1 MSKSQL
7 EDILPLSPL
16 QQGLF
21 FHALYDSGPV
31 ERRAAERG
39 TSGQASATRG
49 DVYTAQIVF
58 DLRGPLDADA
68 LKAAAAT
75 LLRRHANLRAGFR
88 QRKEGSPVQ
97 VVHRE
102 VRLPWDDADLSALPE
117 AEREAKARELVDAE
131 RARPFDMTKPPLL
144 RFLLIRLADGL
155 HRMVFTNHHIL
166 LDGWSTPVLQTELFA
181 LYLAGGDDAGMPRVT
196 PYKNY
201 LAWLA
206 AQDRAAAE
214 DAWRRSL
221 DGVHEPTLVAPGAP
235 EPGADTPGRVRTRL
249 TEALTSALSARARAQ
264 GVTLNTVLQLA
275 WGTLL
280 GRLTGSTDVVF
291 GAAVSG
297 RPPELPGVEQ
307 MIGLF
312 INTLPIRVRVR
323 PADTVADA
331 LIRLQD
337 EQAALMPHHHLGL
350 ADIQRLNGTGT
361 LFDTMTVLENYPFD
375 PDAAGADLGGLSL
388 HDVDGYDASHY
399 PLTFAAVPG
408 RGLSLRIDHRADL
421 FTEDDAQRLMRRF
434 IRILEAVAHRPDLP
448 LGRIDVLD
456 DDEREH
462 VLETWQGPATDRTP
476 GTVTGRFAEQLARTP
491 AAPAVRAGG
500 ETVTYAELDARANRL
515 AHRLIGLGVA
525 ADTPVAVLLER
536 SADVAVVSL
545 AILKAGGAYAPIHHG
560 YPPERM
566 AWAVAEV
573 GAPVLVVDAAMRDR
587 VAGLD
592 TPARILVVDDDPETA
607 ALPGTDPGVRCHPDH
622 LACVLFTSGST
633 GVPKGVMLRHRD
645 AVDLATD
652 GRLRGGAH
660 DRVLVHSPHAFDAS
674 IYELWTPLLHGGTAV
689 FAPPGHLNGE
699 ALETVIAEEDLTGL
713 FITTTLFNLVADE
726 RPQAFARLR
735 EVLTG
740 GEAGSPA
747 AMRKVLAACPDTEV
761 GHVYGPTEATTYTT
775 YSAQRAPLA
784 DPSETTPGL
793 GRPFDD
799 MRVYVLDEG
808 LRPVPP
814 GVVGEAYIAGA
825 GLGRG
830 YLRRPSLTGERY
842 VADPFGAP
850 GGRMYRTGDLVRW
863 RADGALEYVDRVD
876 FQVKVRGFRIE
887 LGEIEAAVA
896 AHPAVA
902 NVAVIAREDTPGVKA
917 LVAYVIAETPPC
929 RGDDPAEPAGGGRGV
944 DGLRE
949 FVAARV
955 PEYMV
960 PAAFV
965 RLDTFPIG
973 PTGKLDRRALPAP
986 DYGEAAAGREPRTP
1000 EEERLCAIVAD
1011 VLGLDRVGADVSF
1024 FDLGG
1029 DSIAA
1034 LKLVTRAR
1042 RADFELTPRDV
1053 FTHQTVEALT
1063 RAGGPEDRLG
1073 FEMLLPI
1080 RTSGTRPPVFFVH
1093 PAGGLSW
1100 SYLQFQRHLAPDQP
1114 MYGLQA
1120 AGFTRPELPGTVG
1133 EAAEDYLEQIRA
1145 VQPSGPYNLAGWS
1158 LGGLIAYE
1166 MAVRLQA
1173 AGERVGLLTLIDAY
1187 HTQDLESE
1195 RREILP
1201 ELLESIGIDA
1211 GMIAADGNP
1220 DMEQIMA
1227 VLAARDDALATLGE
1241 DDLVNVY
1248 RNYENGLRQAEEY
1261 RPGRFRGDIVFF
1273 TALQG
1278 RTGDSPT
1285 ARSNWGPLV
1294 EGEIED
1300 YPVDVDHHLL
1310 MEPGPAAE
1318 MGAVLAA
1325 KLDKLQ
1331 STQ

>member
-21 FHALYDSGPV
+21 FHALYDSG
-31 ERRAAERG
+31 R
-39 TSGQASATRG
+39 

-58 DLRGPLDADA
+58 DLRGPLDVDA

-97 VVHRE
+97 VVHRA
-102 VRLPWDDADLSALPE
+102 VRLPWRDEDLSALPGR
-117 AEREAKARELVDAE
+117 EREAAARELADAE
-131 RARPFDMTKPPLL
+131 RARPFDMTRPPLL
-144 RFLLIRLADGL
+144 RYLLIKLADGL

-181 LYLAGGDDAGMPRVT
+181 LYLSKGDDTGMPRVA

-206 AQDRAAAE
+206 AQDRPAAE

-235 EPGADTPGRVRTRL
+235 EPGAGTPGRVRTTL
-249 TEALTSALSARARAQ
+249 TEELTTALSARARAQ

-280 GRLTGSTDVVF
+280 GSLTGSADVVF

-312 INTLPIRVRVR
+312 INTLPIRVRVH
-323 PADTVADA
+323 PADTVAEA
-331 LIRLQD
+331 LTRLQD

-350 ADIQRLNGTGT
+350 SDIQRLTGAGT

-375 PDAAGADLGGLSL
+375 PDAAGTDLGGLTL

-408 RGLSLRIDHRADL
+408 RGLSLRIDHRPDL
-421 FTEDDAQRLMRRF
+421 YTGEDAGRLMRRLV
-434 IRILEAVAHRPDLP
+434 RILEAIAGRPDLP
-448 LGRIDVLD
+448 LGRIAVLD
-456 DDEREH
+456 DDERAR
-462 VLETWQGPATDRTP
+462 VLRDWQGPATPRRP
-476 GTVTGRFAEQLARTP
+476 GTLTARFAARLAEAP
-491 AAPAVRAGG
+491 AATAVRAAG
-500 ETVTYAELDARANRL
+500 ESITYAELDARANRL
-515 AHRLIGLGVA
+515 AHRLIGLGVGR
-525 ADTPVAVLLER
+525 DTPVAVLLER
-536 SADVAVVSL
+536 SADTVVASL
-545 AILKAGGAYAPIHHG
+545 AILKAGGAYAPVHHS

-573 GAPVLVVDAAMRDR
+573 DAPVLVVNTPMRDR

-592 TPARILVVDDDPETA
+592 TSARVLVVDDDPETDA
-607 ALPGTDPGVRCHPDH
+607 QPDTAPGVGCHPEQ

-645 AVDLATD
+645 ALDLATD
-652 GRLRGGAH
+652 GRLGGGAH

-674 IYELWTPLLHGGTAV
+674 IYEIWTPLLHGGTAV
-689 FAPPGHLNGE
+689 VAPPGHLDGE
-699 ALETVIAEEDLTGL
+699 ALEKVIAAEDLTGL
-713 FITTTLFNLVADE
+713 FLTTTLFNLVADE
-726 RPQAFARLR
+726 RPHAFARLR

-740 GEAGSPA
+740 GEAGSPSA
-747 AMRKVLAACPDTEV
+747 IRKVLAACPETEV
-761 GHVYGPTEATTYTT
+761 GNVYGPTEATTYTT
-775 YSAQRAPLA
+775 IAGQRAPLG
-784 DPSETTPGL
+784 DPSETSTVL
-793 GRPFDD
+793 GRPIDD
-799 MRVYVLDEG
+799 MRVYVLDPA

-842 VADPFGAP
+842 VADPYGAP
-850 GGRMYRTGDLVRW
+850 GDRMYRTGDLVRW
-863 RADGALEYVDRVD
+863 RADGTLEYVDRAD

-896 AHPAVA
+896 AHPAVQ
-902 NVAVIAREDTPGVKA
+902 NVAVVAREDAPGVKT
-917 LVAYVIAETPPC
+917 LVAYVIA
-929 RGDDPAEPAGGGRGV
+929 ASI
-944 DGLRE
+944 DGLRA
-949 FVAARV
+949 FVKDRL

-965 RLDTFPIG
+965 RLDTFPVG
-973 PTGKLDRRALPAP
+973 PNGKLDRRALPAP
-986 DYGEAAAGREPRTP
+986 DYGEAAAGRDPGTP
-1000 EEERLCAIVAD
+1000 EEERLCGIVAD

-1042 RADFELTPRDV
+1042 QAGIELTPRDV

-1063 RAGGPEDRLG
+1063 RVGEPEDRLG
-1073 FEMLLPI
+1073 FEVLLPI
-1080 RTSGTRPPVFFVH
+1080 RASGSRPPVFFVH

-1100 SYLQFQRHLAPDQP
+1100 GYLQFQRHLGPDQP
-1114 MYGLQA
+1114 IYGLQA
-1120 AGFTRPELPGTVG
+1120 RAFTRSELPGSV
-1133 EAAEDYLEQIRA
+1133 EEMAADYLEQIRA
-1145 VQPSGPYNLAGWS
+1145 VRPSGPYHLAGWS
-1158 LGGLIAYE
+1158 LGGLVAYE

-1173 AGERVGLLTLIDAY
+1173 AGERVGLLALIDAY
-1187 HTQDLESE
+1187 HGQDLESE
-1195 RREILP
+1195 RREVLP
-1201 ELLESIGIDA
+1201 ELLEAIGIDA
-1211 GMIAADGNP
+1211 KMVAADGNP
-1220 DMEQIMA
+1220 DMAQIMA
-1227 VLAARDDALATLGE
+1227 VLADRDDALATLGE

-1248 RNYENGLRQAEEY
+1248 RNYENGLRQAEAY
-1261 RPGRFRGDIVFF
+1261 RPGRFRGGIVFF
-1273 TALQG
+1273 TALRG
-1278 RTGDSPT
+1278 RTEGSPT
-1285 ARSNWGPLV
+1285 GRSNWGPLV

-1300 YPVDVDHHLL
+1300 YPLDVDHHLL

-1325 KLDKLQ
+1325 KLDKLH
-1331 STQ
+1331 SSH

>member
-21 FHALYDSGPV
+21 FHALYDTG
-31 ERRAAERG
+31 R
-39 TSGQASATRG
+39 

-68 LKAAAAT
+68 LRAAAGT

-102 VRLPWDDADLSALPE
+102 VRLPWEDADLSALPD
-117 AEREAKARELVDAE
+117 AEREGKARELADAE
-131 RARPFDMTKPPLL
+131 RARPFDMAKPPLL
-144 RFLLIRLADGL
+144 RFLLIKLADGL

-181 LYLAGGDDAGMPRVT
+181 LYLAQGDDAGMPRVT

-206 AQDRAAAE
+206 AQDRPAAE

-235 EPGADTPGRVRTRL
+235 EPVADTPGRVRTRL
-249 TEALTSALSARARAQ
+249 TEDLTAALSARARAQ

-280 GRLTGSTDVVF
+280 GRLTGSADVVF

-323 PADTVADA
+323 PADTVAEA
-331 LIRLQD
+331 LVRLQD

-350 ADIQRLNGTGT
+350 ADIQRLTGTGT

-399 PLTFAAVPG
+399 PLTLAAVPG
-408 RGLSLRIDHRADL
+408 RGLSLRIDHRTDL
-421 FTEDDAQRLMRRF
+421 FTGDGAQRLMRRF
-434 IRILEAVAHRPDLP
+434 VRILEAVAYRPDLP
-448 LGRIDVLD
+448 LGLIDVLD
-456 DDEREH
+456 DDERRR
-462 VLETWQGPATDRTP
+462 VLETWQGAATDRAP
-476 GTVTGRFAEQLARTP
+476 GTVTGRFAEQSARTP
-491 AAPAVRAGG
+491 GAPAVRADG
-500 ETVTYAELDARANRL
+500 ETVSYADLDARANRL
-515 AHRLIGLGVA
+515 AHRLIGLGVGA
-525 ADTPVAVLLER
+525 ETRVAVLLER

-560 YPPERM
+560 HPPERI

-573 GAPVLVVDAAMRDR
+573 GAPVLVTDSAMRGR
-587 VAGLD
+587 VDGLD
-592 TPARILVVDDDPETA
+592 TPARILLVDDA
-607 ALPGTDPGVRCHPDH
+607 GTDSRPAFDPGVAIHPEQ

-645 AVDLATD
+645 AVDLASD
-652 GRLRGGAH
+652 GRLRNGAH

-689 FAPPGHLNGE
+689 FAPPGHLDGE
-699 ALETVIAEEDLTGL
+699 ALETVIADEDLTGL

-726 RPQAFARLR
+726 RPQAFAGLR

-775 YSAQRAPLA
+775 YGGQRAPLA

-793 GRPFDD
+793 GRPLDD
-799 MRVYVLDEG
+799 MRVYVLDHG

-814 GVVGEAYIAGA
+814 GVAGEAYIAGA

-830 YLRRPSLTGERY
+830 YLRRPSLTAGRY

-850 GGRMYRTGDLVRW
+850 GDRMYRTGDLVRW
-863 RADGALEYVDRVD
+863 RADGTLEYLDRAD

-887 LGEIEAAVA
+887 PGEIEAALA
-896 AHPAVA
+896 AHPDVA
-902 NVAVIAREDTPGVKA
+902 NVAVLAREDTPGVKT
-917 LVAYVIAETPPC
+917 LVAYVIA
-929 RGDDPAEPAGGGRGV
+929 PAVE
-944 DGLRE
+944 GLRE
-949 FVAARV
+949 FAAERL
-955 PEYMV
+955 PQYMV

-965 RLDTFPIG
+965 RLDTFPVG
-973 PTGKLDRRALPAP
+973 PNGKLDRRALPAP
-986 DYGEAAAGREPRTP
+986 GHDEAAAGRDPATP
-1000 EEERLCAIVAD
+1000 DEERLCEIVAG

-1042 RADFELTPRDV
+1042 QAGIELTPRDV

-1063 RAGGPEDRLG
+1063 RVGEPEDRLG
-1073 FEMLLPI
+1073 FEVLLPI
-1080 RTSGTRPPVFFVH
+1080 RTSGSRPPVFFVH
-1093 PAGGLSW
+1093 PAGGLAW
-1100 SYLQFQRHLAPDQP
+1100 SYLQFQRHLDPDQP
-1114 MYGLQA
+1114 VYGLQA
-1120 AGFTRPELPGTVG
+1120 TGFTRPELPGSV
-1133 EAAEDYLEQIRA
+1133 EESAQDYLEQIRA
-1145 VQPSGPYNLAGWS
+1145 VQPSGPYSIAGWS

-1173 AGERVGLLTLIDAY
+1173 AGERVGLLALIDAY

-1211 GMIAADGNP
+1211 KMVAEDGNP

-1227 VLAARDDALATLGE
+1227 VLAERDDALATLGE

-1248 RNYENGLRQAEEY
+1248 RNYENGLQQAEEY

-1273 TALQG
+1273 TALVG
-1278 RTGDSPT
+1278 RDDDSPT

-1300 YPVDVDHHLL
+1300 YPVDAEHHLL
-1310 MEPGPAAE
+1310 MEPGPVAE

-1331 STQ
+1331 STD

>member
-21 FHALYDSGPV
+21 FHALYDS
-31 ERRAAERG
+31 EN
-39 TSGQASATRG
+39 

-58 DLRGPLDADA
+58 DLRGPLDVAA
-68 LKAAAAT
+68 LRAAAAT

-102 VRLPWDDADLSALPE
+102 VRLPWNDADLSALPE
-117 AEREAKARELVDAE
+117 DERDARARDLADAE
-131 RARPFDMTKPPLL
+131 RARPFDMAKPPLL
-144 RFLLIRLADGL
+144 RFLLIKLADGL

-181 LYLAGGDDAGMPRVT
+181 LYLAKGDDAGMPRVA

-206 AQDRAAAE
+206 AQDRQAAE

-235 EPGADTPGRVRTRL
+235 EPGAATPGRVRTRL
-249 TEALTSALSARARAQ
+249 TEDLTAALSARARAQ

-280 GRLTGSTDVVF
+280 GRLTGSSDVVF

-323 PADTVADA
+323 PADTVAEA
-331 LIRLQD
+331 LTRLQD

-350 ADIQRLNGTGT
+350 SDIQRLSGTGT

-375 PDAAGADLGGLSL
+375 PDAAGTDLGGLTL

-408 RGLSLRIDHRADL
+408 RGLSLRIDHRTDL
-421 FTEDDAQRLMRRF
+421 FSEDEAQRLMRRF
-434 IRILEAVAHRPDLP
+434 VRILEAVAYRPDLP
-448 LGRIDVLD
+448 LGRIEVLD
-456 DDEREH
+456 GDERAR
-462 VLETWQGPATDRTP
+462 VLREWQGP
-476 GTVTGRFAEQLARTP
+476 VTGREPGTLTARFAARLAETP
-491 AAPAVRAGG
+491 DATAVRASG
-500 ETVTYAELDARANRL
+500 ESITYAELDRRANRL
-515 AHRLIGLGVA
+515 AHRLIGLGVRR
-525 ADTPVAVLLER
+525 DTPVAVLLER
-536 SADVAVVSL
+536 SADTVVASL

-560 YPPERM
+560 YPEERL
-566 AWAVAEV
+566 AWAVDEV
-573 GAPVLVVDAAMRDR
+573 AAPVLLVNTPMRER
-587 VAGLD
+587 VAALG
-592 TPARILVVDDDPETA
+592 TSARILVVDADPETA
-607 ALPGTDPGVRCHPDH
+607 AQPDTDPGVPCHPEQ

-645 AVDLATD
+645 ALDLATD

-674 IYELWTPLLHGGTAV
+674 IYEIWTPLLHGGTAV
-689 FAPPGHLNGE
+689 VAPPGHLDGAAFE
-699 ALETVIAEEDLTGL
+699 EIIAAEDLTGL
-713 FITTTLFNLVADE
+713 FLTTTLFNLVADE
-726 RPQAFARLR
+726 RPHAFARLR

-747 AMRKVLAACPDTEV
+747 AIRKVLAACPDTEV
-761 GHVYGPTEATTYTT
+761 GNVYGPTEATTYTT
-775 YSAQRAPLA
+775 IGGQRGPLA
-784 DPSETTPGL
+784 DPAETSALL
-793 GRPFDD
+793 GRPIDD
-799 MRVYVLDEG
+799 MRVYVLDPG

-814 GVVGEAYIAGA
+814 GVAGEAYIAGA

-830 YLRRPSLTGERY
+830 YLRRPALTAGRY

-850 GGRMYRTGDLVRW
+850 GDRMYRTGDLVRW
-863 RADGALEYVDRVD
+863 RPDGTLEYLDRVD

-887 LGEIEAAVA
+887 LGEIEAAIA

-902 NVAVIAREDTPGVKA
+902 NVAVVAREDTPGVKT
-917 LVAYVIAETPPC
+917 LVAYVIANGPA
-929 RGDDPAEPAGGGRGV
+929 RGDARPEPLGEERGV

-949 FVAARV
+949 FVAARI

-965 RLDTFPIG
+965 RLDTFPVG

-986 DYGEAAAGREPRTP
+986 DYGEAAAGRDPRTP
-1000 EEERLCAIVAD
+1000 EEERLCAIVAG

-1042 RADFELTPRDV
+1042 QEGIELTPRDV

-1063 RAGGPEDRLG
+1063 RVGEPEDRLG
-1073 FEMLLPI
+1073 FEVLLPI

-1093 PAGGLSW
+1093 PAGGLAW
-1100 SYLQFQRHLAPDQP
+1100 GYLQFQRHLGPDQP
-1114 MYGLQA
+1114 VYGLQA
-1120 AGFTRPELPGTVG
+1120 RAFTRPELPGSVA
-1133 EAAEDYLEQIRA
+1133 EMAEDYLAQIRA
-1145 VQPSGPYNLAGWS
+1145 VRPAGPYHLAGWS
-1158 LGGLIAYE
+1158 LGGLVAYE

-1173 AGERVGLLTLIDAY
+1173 AGERVGLLALIDAY
-1187 HTQDLESE
+1187 HGQDLESE
-1195 RREILP
+1195 RREVLP
-1201 ELLESIGIDA
+1201 ELLEAIGVDA
-1211 GMIAADGNP
+1211 GMIAEDGNP
-1220 DMEQIMA
+1220 DMAQIMA
-1227 VLAARDDALATLGE
+1227 VLAERDDALATLGE

-1273 TALQG
+1273 TALRG
-1278 RTGDSPT
+1278 RTADSPT
-1285 ARSNWGPLV
+1285 GRANWGPLV

-1300 YPVDVDHHLL
+1300 YPLDVDHHLL
-1310 MEPGPAAE
+1310 LEPGPAAE

-1331 STQ
+1331 STD

>member
-1 MSKSQL
+1 MSTSQL

-21 FHALYDSGPV
+21 FHALYDSG
-31 ERRAAERG
+31 R
-39 TSGQASATRG
+39 

-58 DLRGPLDADA
+58 DLRGPLDVDA
-68 LKAAAAT
+68 LRAAAAT

-97 VVHRE
+97 VVHRT
-102 VRLPWDDADLSALPE
+102 VRLPWRDADLSGLPDADRE
-117 AEREAKARELVDAE
+117 AEARRLADAE
-131 RARPFDMTKPPLL
+131 RARPFDMAKPPLL
-144 RFLLIRLADGL
+144 RFLLIRLGDGL

-166 LDGWSTPVLQTELFA
+166 FDGWSTPVLQTELFA
-181 LYLAGGDDAGMPRVT
+181 LYLAKGDDTGMPRVA

-206 AQDRAAAE
+206 RQDRAAAE
-214 DAWRRSL
+214 DAWRRAL
-221 DGVHEPTLVAPGAP
+221 DGFTEPALVAPGAS
-235 EPGADTPGRVRTRL
+235 EPGAETPGRVRTRL
-249 TEALTSALSARARAQ
+249 TEDLTAALSARARAQ

-275 WGTLL
+275 WGVLV

-297 RPPELPGVEQ
+297 RPPELQGVEQ

-323 PADTVADA
+323 PADTVAAA
-331 LIRLQD
+331 LTRLQD

-350 ADIQRLNGTGT
+350 ADVQRLAGGRA

-375 PDAAGADLGGLSL
+375 PDAAGTDLGGLSL
-388 HDVDGYDASHY
+388 HGVDGHDASHY

-408 RGLSLRIDHRADL
+408 RSLSLRIDHRTDL
-421 FTEDDAQRLMRRF
+421 FPPDDAERLMRRF
-434 IRILEAVAHRPDLP
+434 VRILDAIAHRPALP
-448 LGRIDVLD
+448 LGLIDVLD
-456 DDEREH
+456 GDERAL
-462 VLETWQGPATDRTP
+462 VLRDWQGPRTDRAARTI
-476 GTVTGRFAEQLARTP
+476 TGAFAARLARTP
-491 AAPAVRAGG
+491 DAVAVRTPHTGAAL
-500 ETVTYAELDARANRL
+500 TYAELDERANRL
-515 AHRLIGLGVA
+515 AHRLIGLGVGR
-525 ADTPVAVLLER
+525 DVPVAVLLER
-536 SADVAVVSL
+536 SADIAVASL

-560 YPPERM
+560 YPAERT

-573 GAPVLVVDAAMRDR
+573 AAPVLVVNAPMRERAADLETSAH
-587 VAGLD
+587 VLD
-592 TPARILVVDDDPETA
+592 LDDDPGLA
-607 ALPGTDPGVRCHPDH
+607 GLPGTDPGVPCHPEQ

-689 FAPPGHLNGE
+689 VAPPGHLDGAAIE
-699 ALETVIAEEDLTGL
+699 RLVADGDLTGL
-713 FITTTLFNLVADE
+713 FLTTTLFNLVADE
-726 RPQAFARLR
+726 RPHAFARLR

-747 AMRKVLAACPDTEV
+747 AIRKVLAACPDTEV
-761 GHVYGPTEATTYTT
+761 GNVYGPTEATTYTT
-775 YSAQRAPLA
+775 VTGQRGPLA
-784 DPSETTPGL
+784 DPAETSAVL
-793 GRPFDD
+793 GRPIDD
-799 MRVYVLDEG
+799 MRVYVLDAG

-830 YLRRPSLTGERY
+830 YLRRPALTAGRY
-842 VADPFGAP
+842 VADPYGAP
-850 GGRMYRTGDLVRW
+850 GDRMYRTGDLVRW
-863 RADGALEYVDRVD
+863 RPGGTLEYVDRAD

-902 NVAVIAREDTPGVKA
+902 NVAVVAREDTPGVKS
-917 LVAYVIAETPPC
+917 LVAYVVAPGLP
-929 RGDDPAEPAGGGRGV
+929 RDGGGT
-944 DGLRE
+944 DGLRR
-949 FVAARV
+949 FVARRL

-965 RLDTFPIG
+965 RLDTFPVG
-973 PTGKLDRRALPAP
+973 PNGKLDRRALPAP
-986 DYGEAAAGREPRTP
+986 DYGEAAAGRDPRTP
-1000 EEERLCAIVAD
+1000 EEERLAGIVAG

-1029 DSIAA
+1029 DSITA

-1042 RADFELTPRDV
+1042 RAGIELTPRDV

-1063 RAGGPEDRLG
+1063 RAGDPADRLG
-1073 FEMLLPI
+1073 FEVLLPI

-1093 PAGGLSW
+1093 PAGGLAW
-1100 SYLQFQRHLAPDQP
+1100 GYLQFQRHLGPDQP
-1114 MYGLQA
+1114 VYGLQA
-1120 AGFTRPELPGTVG
+1120 RAFTRSELPGSVG
-1133 EAAEDYLEQIRA
+1133 EMAEDYLAQIRA
-1145 VQPSGPYNLAGWS
+1145 VRPSGPYHLAGWS
-1158 LGGLIAYE
+1158 LGGLVAYE

-1173 AGERVGLLTLIDAY
+1173 AGEEVGMLALIDAY
-1187 HTQDLESE
+1187 HGQDLESE
-1195 RREILP
+1195 RREVLP
-1201 ELLESIGIDA
+1201 ELLQAIGIDA

-1220 DMEQIMA
+1220 DMARIMA
-1227 VLAARDDALATLGE
+1227 VLAEREDALATLGE

-1248 RNYENGLRQAEEY
+1248 RNYENGLRHAEEY
-1261 RPGRFRGDIVFF
+1261 RPGRYRGDVVFF
-1273 TALQG
+1273 TALKG
-1278 RTGDSPT
+1278 RTADSPT
-1285 ARSNWGPLV
+1285 GRTNWGPLV
-1294 EGEIED
+1294 DGGVEE
-1300 YPVDVDHHLL
+1300 YPIDVDHHLL

-1318 MGAVLAA
+1318 IGAVLAA
-1325 KLDKLQ
+1325 RLDKLH
-1331 STQ
+1331 SETGKG

>member
-21 FHALYDSGPV
+21 FHALYDSG
-31 ERRAAERG
+31 R
-39 TSGQASATRG
+39 

-58 DLRGPLDADA
+58 DLRGPLDAGA
-68 LKAAAAT
+68 LRAAAAT

-102 VRLPWDDADLSALPE
+102 VRLPWRDEDLSALPE
-117 AEREAKARELVDAE
+117 AAREARARELADAE
-131 RARPFDMTKPPLL
+131 RARPFDMARPPLL

-181 LYLAGGDDAGMPRVT
+181 LYLAKGDDTGMPRVA

-206 AQDRAAAE
+206 AQDRPAAE

-235 EPGADTPGRVRTRL
+235 EPGAETPGRVRTRL
-249 TEALTSALSARARAQ
+249 TEELTSALGARARAQ

-275 WGTLL
+275 WGALL
-280 GRLTGSTDVVF
+280 GGLTGSADVVF

-323 PADTVADA
+323 PADTVAEA
-331 LIRLQD
+331 LTRLQD

-350 ADIQRLNGTGT
+350 SDIQRLTGGGT

-375 PDAAGADLGGLSL
+375 PDAAGTDLGGLTL

-408 RGLSLRIDHRADL
+408 RGLSLRIDHRTDL
-421 FTEDDAQRLMRRF
+421 FTGQDAARLMRRLV
-434 IRILEAVAHRPDLP
+434 RILEAVAYRPDLP
-448 LGRIDVLD
+448 LARIAVLD
-456 DDEREH
+456 EEERAQ
-462 VLETWQGPATDRTP
+462 VLETWQGP
-476 GTVTGRFAEQLARTP
+476 VTARRPQTLTARFAEQRDRTP
-491 AAPAVRAGG
+491 HAVAVRAAG
-500 ETVTYAELDARANRL
+500 ESLTYAELDARANRL
-515 AHRLIGLGVA
+515 AHRLLGLGVRR
-525 ADTPVAVLLER
+525 DTPVAVLLER
-536 SADVAVVSL
+536 SADIPVVSL
-545 AILKAGGAYAPIHHG
+545 AVLKAGGAYAPIHHS

-573 GAPVLVVDAAMRDR
+573 AAPVLVVNAPMRDR

-592 TPARILVVDDDPETA
+592 TSARILVVDDDPGLGE
-607 ALPGTDPGVRCHPDH
+607 LPATDPAVPCHPEQ

-633 GVPKGVMLRHRD
+633 GLPKGVMLRHRD
-645 AVDLATD
+645 AADLATD

-689 FAPPGHLNGE
+689 VAPPGHLNGE
-699 ALETVIAEEDLTGL
+699 ALEEIIAAEDLTGL
-713 FITTTLFNLVADE
+713 FLTTTLFNLVADE
-726 RPQAFARLR
+726 RPRAFARLR

-740 GEAGSPA
+740 GEAGAPA
-747 AMRKVLAACPDTEV
+747 AIRKVLAACPDTEV
-761 GHVYGPTEATTYTT
+761 GNVYGPTEATTYTT
-775 YSAQRAPLA
+775 IAGQRAPLA
-784 DPSETTPGL
+784 HPGETSAVL
-793 GRPFDD
+793 GRPIDD
-799 MRVYVLDEG
+799 MRVYVLDQG

-814 GVVGEAYIAGA
+814 GVAGEAYIAGA

-830 YLRRPSLTGERY
+830 YLRRPALTAERY

-850 GGRMYRTGDLVRW
+850 GDRMYRTGDLVRW
-863 RADGALEYVDRVD
+863 RPDGTLEYLDRTD

-902 NVAVIAREDTPGVKA
+902 NVAVVAREDTPGTRT
-917 LVAYVIAETPPC
+917 LVAYVIAPDLTAPDLTAPDLT
-929 RGDDPAEPAGGGRGV
+929 GAGLSGAGR
-944 DGLRE
+944 GLRE
-949 FVAARV
+949 FVRERL

-965 RLDTFPIG
+965 LLDTFPVG
-973 PTGKLDRRALPAP
+973 PNGKLDRRALPAP
-986 DYGEAAAGREPRTP
+986 DYGEAAAGRDPRTP
-1000 EEERLCAIVAD
+1000 EEERLCGIVAD

-1034 LKLVTRAR
+1034 LKLATRAR
-1042 RADFELTPRDV
+1042 QAGVELTPRDV
-1053 FTHQTVEALT
+1053 FTHQTVEAMT
-1063 RAGGPEDRLG
+1063 RVGDPADRLG
-1073 FEMLLPI
+1073 FEVLLPI

-1093 PAGGLSW
+1093 PAGGLAW
-1100 SYLQFQRHLAPDQP
+1100 GYLQFQRHLGPDQP
-1114 MYGLQA
+1114 IYGLQA
-1120 AGFTRPELPGTVG
+1120 RAFTRPELP
-1133 EAAEDYLEQIRA
+1133 ESIAEMAADYLAQIRA
-1145 VQPSGPYNLAGWS
+1145 VQPSGPYHLAGWS
-1158 LGGLIAYE
+1158 LGGLVAYE
-1166 MAVRLQA
+1166 MALRLQA
-1173 AGERVGLLTLIDAY
+1173 EGQRVALLALIDAY
-1187 HTQDLESE
+1187 HGQDLESE

-1201 ELLESIGIDA
+1201 ELLEAIGVDA
-1211 GMIAADGNP
+1211 RMVAEDGNP
-1220 DMEQIMA
+1220 DMAQIMA
-1227 VLAARDDALATLGE
+1227 VLAERDDALATLGE
-1241 DDLVNVY
+1241 EDLVNVY

-1261 RPGRFRGDIVFF
+1261 EPGRYRGDVVFF
-1273 TALQG
+1273 TALRG
-1278 RTGDSPT
+1278 RTEDSPT
-1285 ARSNWGPLV
+1285 GRSNWGPLV
-1294 EGEIED
+1294 DGEIED
-1300 YPVDVDHHLL
+1300 YPLDVDHHLL

-1325 KLDKLQ
+1325 KLDKLR
-1331 STQ
+1331 SSH

>member
-1 MSKSQL
+1 MGAGLSKSQL

-21 FHALYDSGPV
+21 FHALYDS
-31 ERRAAERG
+31 EN
-39 TSGQASATRG
+39 

-58 DLRGPLDADA
+58 DLRGPLDVDA
-68 LKAAAAT
+68 LRAAAAT

-102 VRLPWDDADLSALPE
+102 VRLPWNDADLSALPE
-117 AEREAKARELVDAE
+117 GERGARARDLADAE

-144 RFLLIRLADGL
+144 RFLLIKLADGL

-181 LYLAGGDDAGMPRVT
+181 LYLAKGDDTGMPRVA

-206 AQDRAAAE
+206 AQDRPAAE

-235 EPGADTPGRVRTRL
+235 EPGADSPGRVRIRL
-249 TEALTSALSARARAQ
+249 TEDLTAALSARARAQ

-280 GRLTGSTDVVF
+280 SRLTGSTDVVF

-323 PADTVADA
+323 PADTVAEA
-331 LIRLQD
+331 LTRLQD

-350 ADIQRLNGTGT
+350 SDIQRLTGAGT

-375 PDAAGADLGGLSL
+375 PDAAGTDLGGLTL

-408 RGLSLRIDHRADL
+408 RGLSLRIDHRTDL

-434 IRILEAVAHRPDLP
+434 VRILEAVAYRPDLP
-448 LGRIDVLD
+448 LGRIEVLD
-456 DDEREH
+456 GDERAR
-462 VLETWQGPATDRTP
+462 VLQEWQGP
-476 GTVTGRFAEQLARTP
+476 VTGRDPGTLTARFAARLAE
-491 AAPAVRAGG
+491 APRATAVRAAG
-500 ETVTYAELDARANRL
+500 ESIGYAELDRRANRL
-515 AHRLIGLGVA
+515 AHRLIGLGVGR
-525 ADTPVAVLLER
+525 DTPVAVLLER
-536 SADVAVVSL
+536 SADTVVASL

-560 YPPERM
+560 YPPERL

-573 GAPVLVVDAAMRDR
+573 AAPVLVVNTPMRDR
-587 VAGLD
+587 VAALG
-592 TPARILVVDDDPETA
+592 TAARILVVDDDPETA
-607 ALPGTDPGVRCHPDH
+607 AQPDTDPGVPCHPEQ

-645 AVDLATD
+645 ALDLATD

-674 IYELWTPLLHGGTAV
+674 IYEVWTPLLHGGTAV
-689 FAPPGHLNGE
+689 VAPPGHLDGQ
-699 ALETVIAEEDLTGL
+699 ALETIIAAEELTGL
-713 FITTTLFNLVADE
+713 FLTTTLFNLVADE
-726 RPQAFARLR
+726 RPHAFARLR

-747 AMRKVLAACPDTEV
+747 AIRKVLAACPDTEV
-761 GHVYGPTEATTYTT
+761 GNVYGPTEATTYTT
-775 YSAQRAPLA
+775 IAGQRAPLG
-784 DPSETTPGL
+784 DPSETSAVL
-793 GRPFDD
+793 GRPIDD
-799 MRVYVLDEG
+799 MRVHVLDQG

-814 GVVGEAYIAGA
+814 GVAGEAYIAGA

-830 YLRRPSLTGERY
+830 YLRRPALTGERY

-850 GGRMYRTGDLVRW
+850 GDRMYRTGDLVRW
-863 RADGALEYVDRVD
+863 RADGTLEYLDRVD

-902 NVAVIAREDTPGVKA
+902 NVAVVAREDTPGVKT
-917 LVAYVIAETPPC
+917 LVAYVIA
-929 RGDDPAEPAGGGRGV
+929 DSI

-965 RLDTFPIG
+965 RLDTFPVG
-973 PTGKLDRRALPAP
+973 PTGKLDRRALPVP
-986 DYGEAAAGREPRTP
+986 DYGEAAAGRDPRTP
-1000 EEERLCAIVAD
+1000 EEERLCAVVAD

-1042 RADFELTPRDV
+1042 REGIELTPRDV

-1063 RAGGPEDRLG
+1063 RVGEPEDRLG
-1073 FEMLLPI
+1073 FEVLLPI

-1093 PAGGLSW
+1093 PAGGLAW
-1100 SYLQFQRHLAPDQP
+1100 GYLQFQRHLGPDQP
-1114 MYGLQA
+1114 VYGLQA
-1120 AGFTRPELPGTVG
+1120 RAFTRSDLPGSVA
-1133 EAAEDYLEQIRA
+1133 EMAEDYLAQIRA
-1145 VQPSGPYNLAGWS
+1145 VRPAGPYHLAGWS
-1158 LGGLIAYE
+1158 LGGLVAYE

-1173 AGERVGLLTLIDAY
+1173 AGERVGLLALIDAY
-1187 HTQDLESE
+1187 HGQDLESE

-1201 ELLESIGIDA
+1201 ELLEAIGVDA

-1220 DMEQIMA
+1220 DMAQIMA

-1278 RTGDSPT
+1278 RTADSPT
-1285 ARSNWGPLV
+1285 GRSNWGPLV

-1300 YPVDVDHHLL
+1300 YPLDIDHHLL

-1331 STQ
+1331 STD

>member
-1 MSKSQL
+1 MTASQL

-21 FHALYDSGPV
+21 FHALYDSGH
-31 ERRAAERG
+31 
-39 TSGQASATRG
+39 

-58 DLRGPLDADA
+58 DLRGPLDVNA
-68 LKAAAAT
+68 LRAAAAA

-97 VVHRE
+97 VVHRT
-102 VRLPWDDADLSALPE
+102 VRSPWRDEDLSALPE
-117 AEREAKARELVDAE
+117 PERESRARELADAE

-144 RFLLIRLADGL
+144 RFLLIKLADGL

-181 LYLAGGDDAGMPRVT
+181 LYLAKGDDTGMPRVT

-201 LAWLA
+201 LTWLA
-206 AQDRAAAE
+206 AQDRSAAE

-221 DGVHEPTLVAPGAP
+221 DRVHEPTLVAPGAP
-235 EPGADTPGRVRTRL
+235 QPGTATPGRVRTSL
-249 TEALTSALSARARAQ
+249 TEELTSALSARARTH

-297 RPPELPGVEQ
+297 RPAELPGVEQ

-323 PADTVADA
+323 PADTVAEA
-331 LIRLQD
+331 LTRLQD

-350 ADIQRLNGTGT
+350 SDIQRLTGAGT

-375 PDAAGADLGGLSL
+375 PDAAGIDLGGLTL

-399 PLTFAAVPG
+399 PLTLAAVPG
-408 RGLSLRIDHRADL
+408 RALSLRIDHRTDPFSGAAA
-421 FTEDDAQRLMRRF
+421 ERLMRRLT
-434 IRILEAVAHRPDLP
+434 RVLEAVAHHPDLP
-448 LGRIDVLD
+448 LARIDVLD
-456 DDEREH
+456 DEERAH
-462 VLETWQGPATDRTP
+462 VLRDWQGAQTERGP
-476 GTVTGRFAEQLARTP
+476 GTLTARFAEQRARTP
-491 AAPAVRAGG
+491 DAIAVQAGG
-500 ETVTYAELDARANRL
+500 ESLTYAELDARAGRL
-515 AHRLIGLGVA
+515 ARRLTGLGVGPE
-525 ADTPVAVLLER
+525 TPVAVLLER
-536 SADVAVVSL
+536 SADTVVVSL
-545 AILKAGGAYAPIHHG
+545 AVLQAGGALAPVHHG
-560 YPPERM
+560 HPPERM
-566 AWAVAEV
+566 AWAVAEI
-573 GAPVLVVDAAMRDR
+573 GAPVLVVDTSMRDR
-587 VAGLD
+587 VAGLG
-592 TPARILVVDDDPETA
+592 TSAHILVVDDDPGIDAPPDTA
-607 ALPGTDPGVRCHPDH
+607 PAAEPHPEQ
-622 LACVLFTSGST
+622 LAFVLFTSGST

-652 GRLRGGAH
+652 GMFRAGAH

-674 IYELWTPLLHGGTAV
+674 IYEVWTPLLHGGTAV
-689 FAPPGHLNGE
+689 VAPPGHLNGS
-699 ALETVIAEEDLTGL
+699 ALEEAIAAGGVTGL
-713 FITTTLFNLVADE
+713 FLTTTLFNLVADE

-740 GEAGSPA
+740 GEAGSPT

-775 YSAQRAPLA
+775 FAGQRALLA
-784 DPSETTPGL
+784 GSSETSPVL
-793 GRPFDD
+793 GRPIDD
-799 MRVYVLDEG
+799 MRVYVLDQG

-830 YLRRPSLTGERY
+830 YLRRPSLTAERY

-850 GGRMYRTGDLVRW
+850 GDRMYRTGDLVRW
-863 RADGALEYVDRVD
+863 RPDGALDYVDRAD
-876 FQVKVRGFRIE
+876 LQVKVRGFRIE
-887 LGEIEAAVA
+887 LGEVEAAVA
-896 AHPAVA
+896 AHPDVA
-902 NVAVIAREDTPGVKA
+902 NVAVVAREDTPGVRT
-917 LVAYVIAETPPC
+917 LVAYAVTPST
-929 RGDDPAEPAGGGRGV
+929 

-949 FVAARV
+949 FVKERL

-965 RLDTFPIG
+965 RLDTLPAG
-973 PTGKLDRRALPAP
+973 PNGKLDRRALPAP
-986 DYGEAAAGREPRTP
+986 DYGEAAAGRDPRTP
-1000 EEERLCAIVAD
+1000 EEERLCGIVAE

-1029 DSIAA
+1029 DSLAA
-1034 LKLVTRAR
+1034 LRLVTRAR
-1042 RADFELTPRDV
+1042 RAGIELTPRDV
-1053 FTHQTVEALT
+1053 FTHQTVEGLT
-1063 RAGGPEDRLG
+1063 RAGKPEDRLG
-1073 FEMLLPI
+1073 FEVLLPI

-1093 PAGGLSW
+1093 PAGGLAW
-1100 SYLQFQRHLAPDQP
+1100 GYLGFQRHLGPDQP
-1114 MYGLQA
+1114 LYGLQA
-1120 AGFTRPELPGTVG
+1120 RAFTRPELPGSV
-1133 EAAEDYLEQIRA
+1133 EEMAVDYLAQIRA
-1145 VQPSGPYNLAGWS
+1145 VQPSGPYHIAGWS
-1158 LGGLIAYE
+1158 LGGLVAYE
-1166 MAVRLQA
+1166 MAVRFQA
-1173 AGERVGLLTLIDAY
+1173 AGERIGLLALIDSY
-1187 HTQDLESE
+1187 HGQDLGSE

-1201 ELLESIGIDA
+1201 ELLEGIGVDA
-1211 GMIAADGNP
+1211 KMVAEDGNP
-1220 DMEQIMA
+1220 DMAQIMA
-1227 VLAARDDALATLGE
+1227 ILAERDDALATLGE

-1248 RNYENGLRQAEEY
+1248 RNYENGVRHAEDY
-1261 RPGRFRGDIVFF
+1261 RPRRFRGDIVFF

-1278 RTGDSPT
+1278 RTAGSPT
-1285 ARSNWGPLV
+1285 GRANWGPLV
-1294 EGEIED
+1294 DGEIED
-1300 YPVDVDHHLL
+1300 YPLDSAHHLL
-1310 MEPGPAAE
+1310 LEPGPVAE

-1325 KLDKLQ
+1325 KLDKLH

>member
-21 FHALYDSGPV
+21 FHALYDSG
-31 ERRAAERG
+31 R
-39 TSGQASATRG
+39 

-58 DLRGPLDADA
+58 DLRGPLDVDA

-97 VVHRE
+97 VVHRT
-102 VRLPWDDADLSALPE
+102 VRLPWRDEDLSGLPE
-117 AEREAKARELVDAE
+117 ADREAQARRLADAE
-131 RARPFDMTKPPLL
+131 RARPFDMTRPPLL

-181 LYLAGGDDAGMPRVT
+181 LYLAEGDDSGMPRVT

-206 AQDRAAAE
+206 AQDRSAAE

-221 DGVHEPTLVAPGAP
+221 DGVHEPTLVVPGAP
-235 EPGADTPGRVRTRL
+235 EPGTGAPGRVRTRL
-249 TEALTSALSARARAQ
+249 TEELTSALSARARAQ

-280 GRLTGSTDVVF
+280 GRLTGSSDVVF

-297 RPPELPGVEQ
+297 RPPELAGVEQ

-312 INTLPIRVRVR
+312 INTLPIRARVR
-323 PADTVADA
+323 PADTVAEA
-331 LIRLQD
+331 LTRLQD
-337 EQAALMPHHHLGL
+337 EQAALMQHHHLGL
-350 ADIQRLNGTGT
+350 SDIQRLTGAGT

-375 PDAAGADLGGLSL
+375 PDAAGTDLGGLTL
-388 HDVDGYDASHY
+388 HAVDGYDATHY

-408 RGLSLRIDHRADL
+408 RALSLRIDHRTDL
-421 FTEDDAQRLMRRF
+421 FAGDDAARLMRRLT
-434 IRILEAVAHRPDLP
+434 RILEAIAHRPGLP
-448 LGRIDVLD
+448 LGRIAVLD
-456 DDEREH
+456 DDERTR
-462 VLETWQGPATDRTP
+462 VLQTWQGPRTGRRP
-476 GTVTGRFAEQLARTP
+476 QTLTSRFAEQLARTP
-491 AAPAVRAGG
+491 GATAVRAAGKPI
-500 ETVTYAELDARANRL
+500 TFAELDERANRL
-515 AHRLIGLGVA
+515 AHRLIGLGVGR
-525 ADTPVAVLLER
+525 DTPVAVLLER
-536 SADVAVVSL
+536 SADTVVASL
-545 AILKAGGAYAPIHHG
+545 AILKAGGAYAPIHRS
-560 YPPERM
+560 YPAERM

-573 GAPVLVVDAAMRDR
+573 DAPVLVVNTPMRHR
-587 VAGLD
+587 VADLE
-592 TPARILVVDDDPETA
+592 TSATVLVVDDDPETGA
-607 ALPGTDPGVRCHPDH
+607 RPATDPGVPCHPEQ

-645 AVDLATD
+645 ALDLATD

-674 IYELWTPLLHGGTAV
+674 IYEIWTPLLHGGTAV
-689 FAPPGHLNGE
+689 VAPPGHLNGE
-699 ALETVIAEEDLTGL
+699 ALEEIIAAEDLTGL
-713 FITTTLFNLVADE
+713 FLTTTLFNLVADE
-726 RPQAFARLR
+726 RPHAFARLR

-747 AMRKVLAACPDTEV
+747 AIRKVLAACPDTEV
-761 GHVYGPTEATTYTT
+761 GNVYGPTEATTYTT
-775 YSAQRAPLA
+775 VTGLRAPLA
-784 DPSETTPGL
+784 DPSETSAVL
-793 GRPFDD
+793 GRPIDD
-799 MRVYVLDEG
+799 MRVYVLDQG

-830 YLRRPSLTGERY
+830 YLRRPSLTAERY

-850 GGRMYRTGDLVRW
+850 GDRMYRTGDLVRW
-863 RADGALEYVDRVD
+863 RADGNLEYVDRAD
-876 FQVKVRGFRIE
+876 FQVKIRGFRIE

-902 NVAVIAREDTPGVKA
+902 NVAVIAREDTPGVKT
-917 LVAYVIAETPPC
+917 LVAYVIAPALSA
-929 RGDDPAEPAGGGRGV
+929 RGDDPSEPHGEERMV

-949 FVAARV
+949 FVRDRL

-965 RLDTFPIG
+965 RLDTFPVG

-986 DYGEAAAGREPRTP
+986 DYGEAAAGRAPRTP
-1000 EEERLCAIVAD
+1000 DEERLCGIVAD

-1042 RADFELTPRDV
+1042 RAGIELTPRDV

-1063 RAGGPEDRLG
+1063 RAGAPEDRLG
-1073 FEMLLPI
+1073 FEVLLPI

-1093 PAGGLSW
+1093 PAGGLAW
-1100 SYLQFQRHLAPDQP
+1100 GYLQFQRHLGPDQP
-1114 MYGLQA
+1114 IYGLQA
-1120 AGFTRPELPGTVG
+1120 RAFTRTELPGSI
-1133 EAAEDYLEQIRA
+1133 EEMAEDYLAQIRA
-1145 VQPSGPYNLAGWS
+1145 VRPRGPYHLAGWS
-1158 LGGLIAYE
+1158 LGGLVAYE

-1173 AGERVGLLTLIDAY
+1173 AGERVGLLALIDAY
-1187 HTQDLESE
+1187 HGQDLESE
-1195 RREILP
+1195 RREVLP

-1211 GMIAADGNP
+1211 TMVAEDGNP
-1220 DMEQIMA
+1220 NMAQIMA
-1227 VLAARDDALATLGE
+1227 VLADRDDALATLGE

-1273 TALQG
+1273 TALRG
-1278 RTGDSPT
+1278 RTGGSPT
-1285 ARSNWGPLV
+1285 GRSNWGPLV
-1294 EGEIED
+1294 EGGIED
-1300 YPVDVDHHLL
+1300 YPIDIDHHLL
-1310 MEPGPAAE
+1310 MEPDPAAE

-1325 KLDKLQ
+1325 KLDKLHSSQ
-1331 STQ
+1331 

>member
-21 FHALYDSGPV
+21 FHALYDSGH
-31 ERRAAERG
+31 
-39 TSGQASATRG
+39 

-58 DLRGPLDADA
+58 DLRGPLDVDA
-68 LKAAAAT
+68 LKAAGAT

-102 VRLPWDDADLSALPE
+102 VRLPWDDADLSALPD
-117 AEREAKARELVDAE
+117 AERDAEARRLADAE

-144 RFLLIRLADGL
+144 RFLLIKLADGL

-166 LDGWSTPVLQTELFA
+166 LDGWSTPILQTELFA
-181 LYLAGGDDAGMPRVT
+181 LYLAEGDDAGMPRVT

-206 AQDRAAAE
+206 AQDRSAAE

-235 EPGADTPGRVRTRL
+235 EPGPDEPGRVRTRL
-249 TEALTSALSARARAQ
+249 TEDLTSALSARARAQ

-280 GRLTGSTDVVF
+280 SRLTGSADVVF

-297 RPPELPGVEQ
+297 RPAELPGVEQ

-323 PADTVADA
+323 PADTVAEA

-350 ADIQRLNGTGT
+350 ADIQRLTGTGT

-388 HDVDGYDASHY
+388 HDVDGHDASHY

-434 IRILEAVAHRPDLP
+434 VRVLDAVAYRPDLP

-456 DDEREH
+456 DDERRH
-462 VLETWQGPATDRTP
+462 VLETWQGPATDRAP

-491 AAPAVRAGG
+491 GAPAVRSGG
-500 ETVTYAELDARANRL
+500 ETVTYADLDARANRL
-515 AHRLIGLGVA
+515 AHRLIGLGVGA
-525 ADTPVAVLLER
+525 ETPVAVLLER

-545 AILKAGGAYAPIHHG
+545 AVLKAGGAYAPIHHG
-560 YPPERM
+560 YPPERT

-573 GAPVLVVDAAMRDR
+573 GAPVLIVDSPMRDR
-587 VAGLD
+587 AAGLD
-592 TPARILVVDDDPETA
+592 TPARILVVDDDPETDA
-607 ALPGTDPGVRCHPDH
+607 RPATDPGVPCHPEH

-652 GRLRGGAH
+652 GGLRGGAH

-674 IYELWTPLLHGGTAV
+674 VYELWTPLLHGGTAV

-699 ALETVIAEEDLTGL
+699 ALEKVITEEDLTGL
-713 FITTTLFNLVADE
+713 FLTTTLFNLVADE
-726 RPQAFARLR
+726 RPHAFARLR

-775 YSAQRAPLA
+775 YAAQRAPLA

-793 GRPFDD
+793 GRPLGD
-799 MRVYVLDEG
+799 MRVYVLDQG

-863 RADGALEYVDRVD
+863 RADGTLEYVDRAD
-876 FQVKVRGFRIE
+876 LQVKVRGFRIE

-896 AHPAVA
+896 AHPGVA
-902 NVAVIAREDTPGVKA
+902 NVAVIAREDTPGVKT
-917 LVAYVIAETPPC
+917 LVAYVIAESI
-929 RGDDPAEPAGGGRGV
+929 

-949 FVAARV
+949 FVAGRL

-965 RLDTFPIG
+965 RLDTFPVG
-973 PTGKLDRRALPAP
+973 PNGKLDRRALPAP
-986 DYGEAAAGREPRTP
+986 DYGEAAAGRDPRTP

-1034 LKLVTRAR
+1034 LRLVTRAR
-1042 RADFELTPRDV
+1042 RADIELTPRDV

-1063 RAGGPEDRLG
+1063 RAGEPEDRLG

-1114 MYGLQA
+1114 IYGLQA
-1120 AGFTRPELPGTVG
+1120 AGFTRPELPGSVEQT
-1133 EAAEDYLEQIRA
+1133 AEDYLEQIRT
-1145 VQPSGPYNLAGWS
+1145 VQPSGPYHLAGWS

-1211 GMIAADGNP
+1211 KMVAEDGNP
-1220 DMEQIMA
+1220 DMAQIMA
-1227 VLAARDDALATLGE
+1227 VLAERDDALATLRE

-1261 RPGRFRGDIVFF
+1261 RPGRFRGDVLFF

-1300 YPVDVDHHLL
+1300 YPLDVDHHLL

>member
-1 MSKSQL
+1 MGAGLSKSQL

-21 FHALYDSGPV
+21 FHALYDSG
-31 ERRAAERG
+31 R
-39 TSGQASATRG
+39 

-58 DLRGPLDADA
+58 DLRGPLDVDA

-97 VVHRE
+97 VVHRT
-102 VRLPWDDADLSALPE
+102 VRLPWRDEDLSALPD
-117 AEREAKARELVDAE
+117 AEREAGARELAAAE
-131 RARPFDMTKPPLL
+131 RARPFDMAKPPLL
-144 RFLLIRLADGL
+144 RFLLIKLADGL

-181 LYLAGGDDAGMPRVT
+181 LYLAKGDDTGMPRVA

-206 AQDRAAAE
+206 QQDRAAAE
-214 DAWRRSL
+214 EAWRRSL
-221 DGVHEPTLVAPGAP
+221 DGVHEPTLVAPGAA
-235 EPGADTPGRVRTRL
+235 EPGAGAPGRVRTTL
-249 TEALTSALSARARAQ
+249 TEELTSALGARARAQ

-280 GRLTGSTDVVF
+280 SRLTGSTDVVF

-323 PADTVADA
+323 PSDTVAGA
-331 LIRLQD
+331 LTRLQD

-350 ADIQRLNGTGT
+350 SDIQRLTGTGT

-375 PDAAGADLGGLSL
+375 PDAAGTALGGLTL

-408 RGLSLRIDHRADL
+408 RGLSLRIDHRTDL
-421 FTEDDAQRLMRRF
+421 FSADDAQRLMRRLT
-434 IRILEAVAHRPDLP
+434 RILDAIAYRPDLP
-448 LGRIDVLD
+448 LGRIAVLD
-456 DDEREH
+456 DDERDA
-462 VLETWQGPATDRTP
+462 VLGGWQGPRTGRRP
-476 GTVTGRFAEQLARTP
+476 GTLTGRFAEQLARTP
-491 AAPAVRAGG
+491 GAVAVRAAG
-500 ETVTYAELDARANRL
+500 EPLTYAELDARANRL
-515 AHRLIGLGVA
+515 AHRLAGLGVGR
-525 ADTPVAVLLER
+525 DTPVAVLLER
-536 SADVAVVSL
+536 SADVVVVSL
-545 AILKAGGAYAPIHHG
+545 AVLKAGGAYAPIHHG
-560 YPPERM
+560 YPPERT

-573 GAPVLVVDAAMRDR
+573 DAPVLVVNTPMRER

-592 TPARILVVDDDPETA
+592 TSAHVIVVDDDPETDA
-607 ALPGTDPGVRCHPDH
+607 QPDTDPGVPCHPEQ

-645 AVDLATD
+645 ALDLATD
-652 GRLRGGAH
+652 GRLAGGAH

-674 IYELWTPLLHGGTAV
+674 IYEIWTPLLHGGTAV
-689 FAPPGHLNGE
+689 VAPPGHLNGE
-699 ALETVIAEEDLTGL
+699 ALEEIIAAEDLTGL
-713 FITTTLFNLVADE
+713 FLTTTLFNLVADE
-726 RPQAFARLR
+726 RPHAFARLR

-747 AMRKVLAACPDTEV
+747 AIRKVLAACPGTEV
-761 GHVYGPTEATTYTT
+761 GNVYGPTEATTYTT
-775 YSAQRAPLA
+775 IAGQRAPLA
-784 DPSETTPGL
+784 DPAETSAVL
-793 GRPFDD
+793 GRPIDD
-799 MRVYVLDEG
+799 MRVYVLDQG

-830 YLRRPSLTGERY
+830 YLRRPSLTAERY

-850 GGRMYRTGDLVRW
+850 GDRMYRTGDLVRW
-863 RADGALEYVDRVD
+863 RPGGTLEYVGRAD

-887 LGEIEAAVA
+887 PGEIEAAVA
-896 AHPAVA
+896 AHPAVQ
-902 NVAVIAREDTPGVKA
+902 NVAVVAREDAPGVKT
-917 LVAYVIAETPPC
+917 LVAYVIA
-929 RGDDPAEPAGGGRGV
+929 ASI

-949 FVAARV
+949 FVEDRL

-965 RLDTFPIG
+965 RLDTFPVG
-973 PTGKLDRRALPAP
+973 PNGKLDRRALPAP
-986 DYGEAAAGREPRTP
+986 DYGEAAAGRDPRTP
-1000 EEERLCAIVAD
+1000 EEELLCGIVAD

-1042 RADFELTPRDV
+1042 RAGIELTPRDV
-1053 FTHQTVEALT
+1053 FTHQTVEALA
-1063 RAGGPEDRLG
+1063 RAGDPEDRLG
-1073 FEMLLPI
+1073 FEVLLPI
-1080 RTSGTRPPVFFVH
+1080 RTTGTRPPVFFVH

-1100 SYLQFQRHLAPDQP
+1100 GYLQFQRYLGPDQP
-1114 MYGLQA
+1114 IYGLQA
-1120 AGFTRPELPGTVG
+1120 RAFTQPELPGSV
-1133 EAAEDYLEQIRA
+1133 EEMAADYLEQIRA
-1145 VQPSGPYNLAGWS
+1145 VRPSGPYHLVGWS
-1158 LGGLIAYE
+1158 LGGLVAYE
-1166 MAVRLQA
+1166 MAVRLQE
-1173 AGERVGLLTLIDAY
+1173 AGERVGLLALIDAY
-1187 HTQDLESE
+1187 HGQDLESE
-1195 RREILP
+1195 RREVLP
-1201 ELLESIGIDA
+1201 ELLEAIGIDA
-1211 GMIAADGNP
+1211 KMVAEDGNP
-1220 DMEQIMA
+1220 DMAQIMA
-1227 VLAARDDALATLGE
+1227 VLAERDDALATLGE

-1273 TALQG
+1273 TALRG

-1285 ARSNWGPLV
+1285 GRSNWGPLV

-1300 YPVDVDHHLL
+1300 YPIDVDHHLL

-1325 KLDKLQ
+1325 KLDKLR
-1331 STQ
+1331 SSH

>member
-21 FHALYDSGPV
+21 FHALYDSG
-31 ERRAAERG
+31 R
-39 TSGQASATRG
+39 
-49 DVYTAQIVF
+49 DVYTAQVVF
-58 DLRGPLDADA
+58 DLRGPLDVDA

-88 QRKEGSPVQ
+88 QRKEGSAVQ
-97 VVHRE
+97 VVHRT
-102 VRLPWDDADLSALPE
+102 VRLPWRDEDLSALPE
-117 AEREAKARELVDAE
+117 PEREARARELAAAE

-144 RFLLIRLADGL
+144 RYTLIKLADGL

-181 LYLAGGDDAGMPRVT
+181 LYLAKGDDTGMPRVT

-206 AQDRAAAE
+206 AQDRPAAE

-249 TEALTSALSARARAQ
+249 TEELTSALGARARAQ

-280 GRLTGSTDVVF
+280 SRLTGSTDVVF

-297 RPPELPGVEQ
+297 RPPELAGVEQ

-323 PADTVADA
+323 PADTVAVA
-331 LIRLQD
+331 LTRLQD

-350 ADIQRLNGTGT
+350 SDIQRLTGAGT

-375 PDAAGADLGGLSL
+375 PDAAGTDLGGLTL
-388 HDVDGYDASHY
+388 HGVDGHDASHY

-408 RGLSLRIDHRADL
+408 RGLSLRIDHRTDL
-421 FTEDDAQRLMRRF
+421 CTAAEARRLMRRLV
-434 IRILEAVAHRPDLP
+434 RVLEAIAHRPDLP
-448 LGRIDVLD
+448 LGRIAVLD
-456 DDEREH
+456 DDERAL
-462 VLETWQGPATDRTP
+462 VLGTWQGPRAGHRPDTL
-476 GTVTGRFAEQLARTP
+476 TGRFAGQLAANPGATALR
-491 AAPAVRAGG
+491 AAG
-500 ETVTYAELDARANRL
+500 ESLTYAELDARANRL
-515 AHRLIGLGVA
+515 AHRLIEFGVGRE
-525 ADTPVAVLLER
+525 TPVAVLLER
-536 SADVAVVSL
+536 SADTVVVSL

-560 YPPERM
+560 YPPERT
-566 AWAVAEV
+566 AWAIAEV
-573 GAPVLVVDAAMRDR
+573 DAPVLVVNAPMRDR
-587 VAGLD
+587 VAALG
-592 TPARILVVDDDPETA
+592 TSARILVVDDDPGA
-607 ALPGTDPGVRCHPDH
+607 DALPDTAPDVECHPEQ

-652 GRLRGGAH
+652 GRLGGGAH
-660 DRVLVHSPHAFDAS
+660 ERVLVHSPHAFDAS
-674 IYELWTPLLHGGTAV
+674 IYEIWTPLLRGGTAV
-689 FAPPGHLNGE
+689 VAPPGHLGGE
-699 ALETVIAEEDLTGL
+699 ALEELIAAGELTGL
-713 FITTTLFNLVADE
+713 FLTTTLFNLVADE
-726 RPQAFARLR
+726 RPHAFAGLR

-740 GEAGSPA
+740 GEAGSPSA
-747 AMRKVLAACPDTEV
+747 IRKVLAACPGIEV
-761 GHVYGPTEATTYTT
+761 GNVYGPTEATTYTT
-775 YSAQRAPLA
+775 IAGQRAPLA
-784 DPSETTPGL
+784 DPSETSAVL
-793 GRPFDD
+793 GRPLDD
-799 MRVYVLDEG
+799 VRVYVLDQG

-842 VADPFGAP
+842 VADPYGAP
-850 GGRMYRTGDLVRW
+850 GDRMYRTGDLVRW
-863 RADGALEYVDRVD
+863 RPDGALEYVDRAD

-896 AHPAVA
+896 AHPAA
-902 NVAVIAREDTPGVKA
+902 QNVAVVAREDAPGVKT
-917 LVAYVIAETPPC
+917 LVAYVVAESI
-929 RGDDPAEPAGGGRGV
+929 G
-944 DGLRE
+944 GLRE
-949 FVAARV
+949 FVRDRL

-965 RLDTFPIG
+965 RLDTFPTG
-973 PTGKLDRRALPAP
+973 PNGKLDRRALPAP
-986 DYGEAAAGREPRTP
+986 DYGEAAAGRDPSTP

-1042 RADFELTPRDV
+1042 LAGVELTPRDV

-1063 RAGGPEDRLG
+1063 RAGEPEDRLG
-1073 FEMLLPI
+1073 FEVLLPI
-1080 RTSGTRPPVFFVH
+1080 RAGGARPPVFFVH

-1100 SYLQFQRHLAPDQP
+1100 GYLQFQRHLGPDQP
-1114 MYGLQA
+1114 IYGLQA
-1120 AGFTRPELPGTVG
+1120 RAFTQSELPGSV
-1133 EAAEDYLEQIRA
+1133 EEMAADYLEQIRA
-1145 VQPSGPYNLAGWS
+1145 VRPSGPYHLAGWS
-1158 LGGLIAYE
+1158 LGGLVAYE
-1166 MAVRLQA
+1166 MAVRLQD
-1173 AGERVGLLTLIDAY
+1173 AGERVGLLALIDAY
-1187 HTQDLESE
+1187 HGQDLESE
-1195 RREILP
+1195 RREVLP
-1201 ELLESIGIDA
+1201 ELLEAIGIDA
-1211 GMIAADGNP
+1211 GMVAADGNP
-1220 DMEQIMA
+1220 DMAQIMA
-1227 VLAARDDALATLGE
+1227 LLADRDDALATLGE

-1248 RNYENGLRQAEEY
+1248 RNYENGLRQAERY

-1273 TALQG
+1273 TALRG

-1285 ARSNWGPLV
+1285 GRSNWGPLV

-1300 YPVDVDHHLL
+1300 YPLDVDHHLL

-1325 KLDKLQ
+1325 KLDKLR
-1331 STQ
+1331 SSH

>member
-21 FHALYDSGPV
+21 FHALYDS
-31 ERRAAERG
+31 EK
-39 TSGQASATRG
+39 

-58 DLRGPLDADA
+58 DLRGPLDVAA
-68 LKAAAAT
+68 LRAAAAT

-102 VRLPWDDADLSALPE
+102 VRLPWNDADLSALPE
-117 AEREAKARELVDAE
+117 DERDARARDLADAE
-131 RARPFDMTKPPLL
+131 RARPFDMTRPPLL
-144 RFLLIRLADGL
+144 RFLLIKLADGL

-181 LYLAGGDDAGMPRVT
+181 LYLAKGDDTGMPRVA

-206 AQDRAAAE
+206 AQDRQAAE

-235 EPGADTPGRVRTRL
+235 EPGAESPGRVRTRL
-249 TEALTSALSARARAQ
+249 TEDLTAALSARARAQ

-280 GRLTGSTDVVF
+280 SRLTGSTDVVF

-323 PADTVADA
+323 PADTVAEA
-331 LIRLQD
+331 LTRLQD

-350 ADIQRLNGTGT
+350 SDIQRLSGTGT

-375 PDAAGADLGGLSL
+375 PDAAGTALGGLTL

-421 FTEDDAQRLMRRF
+421 FTEDDARRLMRRF
-434 IRILEAVAHRPDLP
+434 VRILEAVAYRPDLP
-448 LGRIDVLD
+448 LGCIEVLD
-456 DDEREH
+456 GDERAR
-462 VLETWQGPATDRTP
+462 VLQEWQGPGTGREP
-476 GTVTGRFAEQLARTP
+476 GTLTARFAARLAETP
-491 AAPAVRAGG
+491 DATAVRAAG
-500 ETVTYAELDARANRL
+500 ESITYAELDRRANRL
-515 AHRLIGLGVA
+515 AHRLAGLGVGR
-525 ADTPVAVLLER
+525 DTPVAVLLER
-536 SADVAVVSL
+536 SADTVVASL

-560 YPPERM
+560 YPPERL

-573 GAPVLVVDAAMRDR
+573 AAPVLVVNTPMRDR
-587 VAGLD
+587 AAALG
-592 TPARILVVDDDPETA
+592 TAARILVVDDDPETA
-607 ALPGTDPGVRCHPDH
+607 AQPDTDPGVPCHPEQ

-645 AVDLATD
+645 ALDLATD

-674 IYELWTPLLHGGTAV
+674 IYEVWTPLLHGGTAV
-689 FAPPGHLNGE
+689 VAPPGHLNGA
-699 ALETVIAEEDLTGL
+699 ALEEIIAAEDLTGL
-713 FITTTLFNLVADE
+713 FLTTTLFNLVADE
-726 RPQAFARLR
+726 RPHAFARLR

-747 AMRKVLAACPDTEV
+747 AIRKVLAACPDTEV
-761 GHVYGPTEATTYTT
+761 GNVYGPTEATTYTT
-775 YSAQRAPLA
+775 IAGLRAPLA
-784 DPSETTPGL
+784 DPSETSAVL
-793 GRPFDD
+793 GRPIDD
-799 MRVYVLDEG
+799 MRVYVLDQG

-814 GVVGEAYIAGA
+814 GVAGEAYIAGA

-830 YLRRPSLTGERY
+830 YLRRPALTGERY

-850 GGRMYRTGDLVRW
+850 GDRMYRTGDLVRW
-863 RADGALEYVDRVD
+863 RPDGTLEYLDRVD

-902 NVAVIAREDTPGVKA
+902 NVAVIAREDTPGVKT
-917 LVAYVIAETPPC
+917 LVAYVIARDPA
-929 RGDDPAEPAGGGRGV
+929 RGDDPPEPPGGKRGIE
-944 DGLRE
+944 GLRD

-965 RLDTFPIG
+965 RLDTFPVG

-986 DYGEAAAGREPRTP
+986 DYGEAAAGRDPRTP
-1000 EEERLCAIVAD
+1000 EEERLCAIVAG

-1042 RADFELTPRDV
+1042 QEGIELTPRDV

-1063 RAGGPEDRLG
+1063 RVGEPEDRLG
-1073 FEMLLPI
+1073 FEVLLPI

-1093 PAGGLSW
+1093 PAGGLAW
-1100 SYLQFQRHLAPDQP
+1100 GYLQFQRHLGPDQP
-1114 MYGLQA
+1114 IYGLQA
-1120 AGFTRPELPGTVG
+1120 RAFTRPDLPGSVA
-1133 EAAEDYLEQIRA
+1133 EMAEDYLEQVRA
-1145 VQPSGPYNLAGWS
+1145 VRPSGPYHLAGWS
-1158 LGGLIAYE
+1158 LGGLVAYE

-1173 AGERVGLLTLIDAY
+1173 AGERVGLLALIDAY
-1187 HTQDLESE
+1187 HGQDLESE
-1195 RREILP
+1195 RREVLP
-1201 ELLESIGIDA
+1201 ELLEAIGVDA
-1211 GMIAADGNP
+1211 GMIAEDGNP
-1220 DMEQIMA
+1220 DMAQIMA

-1278 RTGDSPT
+1278 RTADSPT
-1285 ARSNWGPLV
+1285 GRANWGPLV

-1300 YPVDVDHHLL
+1300 YPLDIDHHLL

-1331 STQ
+1331 STD

>member
-1 MSKSQL
+1 MSTSQL

-21 FHALYDSGPV
+21 FHALHDSG
-31 ERRAAERG
+31 R
-39 TSGQASATRG
+39 

-58 DLRGPLDADA
+58 DLRGPLDAGA
-68 LKAAAAT
+68 LRAAAAT

-97 VVHRE
+97 VVHRA
-102 VRLPWDDADLSALPE
+102 VRLPWQDEDLSALPE
-117 AEREAKARELVDAE
+117 AEREAKARELAEAE
-131 RARPFDMTKPPLL
+131 RARPFDMTRPPLL
-144 RFLLIRLADGL
+144 RFLLIRLTDGL

-181 LYLAGGDDAGMPRVT
+181 LYLAKGDDTGMPRVA

-235 EPGADTPGRVRTRL
+235 EPGAGTPGRVRTRL
-249 TEALTSALSARARAQ
+249 TEGLTSALAARARAQ

-280 GRLTGSTDVVF
+280 GRLTGSADVVF

-323 PADTVADA
+323 PADTVAGA
-331 LIRLQD
+331 LTRLQD

-350 ADIQRLNGTGT
+350 SDIQRLTGAGT

-375 PDAAGADLGGLSL
+375 PDAAGTDLGGLTL
-388 HDVDGYDASHY
+388 HDVDGHDASHY

-408 RGLSLRIDHRADL
+408 RGLSLRIDHRTDL
-421 FTEDDAQRLMRRF
+421 FTGEDAARLMRRF
-434 IRILEAVAHRPDLP
+434 VRILEAVAHRPDLP
-448 LGRIDVLD
+448 LGRIEVLD
-456 DDEREH
+456 EEERAR
-462 VLETWQGPATDRTP
+462 VLAAWQGPATGRRPQTL
-476 GTVTGRFAEQLARTP
+476 TARFAEQRARTP
-491 AAPAVRAGG
+491 DAVAVRAAG
-500 ETVTYAELDARANRL
+500 ESLTYAELDARANRL
-515 AHRLIGLGVA
+515 AHRLAGLGVGR
-525 ADTPVAVLLER
+525 DTPVAVLLER
-536 SADVAVVSL
+536 SADIAVVSL

-573 GAPVLVVDAAMRDR
+573 AAPVLVVNTPMRDR
-587 VAGLD
+587 VAALG
-592 TPARILVVDDDPETA
+592 TAVRILVVDDDPEVGAQPATA
-607 ALPGTDPGVRCHPDH
+607 PAVECHPEQ

-645 AVDLATD
+645 AVDLAAD

-674 IYELWTPLLHGGTAV
+674 VYELWTPLLHGGTAV
-689 FAPPGHLNGE
+689 VAPPGHLTGE
-699 ALETVIAEEDLTGL
+699 ALEEIIAAEELTGL
-713 FITTTLFNLVADE
+713 FLTTTLFNLVADE
-726 RPQAFARLR
+726 RPRAFARLR

-747 AMRKVLAACPDTEV
+747 AIRKVLAACPDTEV
-761 GHVYGPTEATTYTT
+761 GNVYGPTEATTYTT
-775 YSAQRAPLA
+775 IAGQRAPLD
-784 DPSETTPGL
+784 DPSETSAVL
-793 GRPFDD
+793 GRPIDD
-799 MRVYVLDEG
+799 VRVYVLDQG

-814 GVVGEAYIAGA
+814 GTAGEAYIAGA

-830 YLRRPSLTGERY
+830 YLRRPSLTAERY

-850 GGRMYRTGDLVRW
+850 GDRMYRTGDLVRW
-863 RADGALEYVDRVD
+863 RPDGNLEYLDRAD
-876 FQVKVRGFRIE
+876 LQVKVRGFRIE

-902 NVAVIAREDTPGVKA
+902 NIAVVAREDAPGARA
-917 LVAYVIAETPPC
+917 LVAYVIAP
-929 RGDDPAEPAGGGRGV
+929 DLPAAGH
-944 DGLRE
+944 GLRE
-949 FVAARV
+949 FVRERL

-965 RLDTFPIG
+965 LLDTFPVG
-973 PTGKLDRRALPAP
+973 PNGKLDRRALPAP
-986 DYGEAAAGREPRTP
+986 DYGEAAAGRDPRTP
-1000 EEERLCAIVAD
+1000 EEERLCGIVAD
-1011 VLGLDRVGADVSF
+1011 VLGIDRVGADVSF

-1034 LKLVTRAR
+1034 LKLATRAR
-1042 RADFELTPRDV
+1042 RAGVELTPRDV
-1053 FTHQTVEALT
+1053 FTHQTVEAMT
-1063 RAGGPEDRLG
+1063 RAGDPEDRLG
-1073 FEMLLPI
+1073 FEVLLPI
-1080 RTSGTRPPVFFVH
+1080 RTSGTRPPLFLVH
-1093 PAGGLSW
+1093 PAGGLAW
-1100 SYLQFQRHLAPDQP
+1100 GYLQFQRHLGTDQP
-1114 MYGLQA
+1114 IYGLQA
-1120 AGFTRPELPGTVG
+1120 RAFTRARLPESIG
-1133 EAAEDYLEQIRA
+1133 EMAADYLEQIRA
-1145 VQPSGPYNLAGWS
+1145 VQPSGPYHLAGWS
-1158 LGGLIAYE
+1158 LGGLVAYE
-1166 MAVRLQA
+1166 MALRLQA
-1173 AGERVGLLTLIDAY
+1173 AGERVALLALIDAY
-1187 HTQDLESE
+1187 HGQDLETE

-1201 ELLESIGIDA
+1201 ELLEAIGVDA
-1211 GMIAADGNP
+1211 RMVAEDGDP
-1220 DMEQIMA
+1220 DMAQIMA
-1227 VLAARDDALATLGE
+1227 VLAERDDALATLGE
-1241 DDLVNVY
+1241 EDLVNVY

-1261 RPGRFRGDIVFF
+1261 RPGRYRGDVVFF
-1273 TALQG
+1273 TALRG
-1278 RTGDSPT
+1278 RTEDSPT
-1285 ARSNWGPLV
+1285 GRSNWGPLV
-1294 EGEIED
+1294 DGGIED
-1300 YPVDVDHHLL
+1300 YPLDVDHHLL

-1325 KLDKLQ
+1325 RLDKLHAPLQ
-1331 STQ
+1331 AARATERDDR